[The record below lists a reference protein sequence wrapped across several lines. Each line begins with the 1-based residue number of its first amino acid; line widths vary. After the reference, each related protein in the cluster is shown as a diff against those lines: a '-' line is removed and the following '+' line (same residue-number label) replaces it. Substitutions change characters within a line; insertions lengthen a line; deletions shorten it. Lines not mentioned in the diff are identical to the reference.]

1 MPQIE
6 AAERL
11 YQQLKDWQRPLTALE
26 TLHTHLPRFDTS
38 STLLKTAAVNALM
51 ATQIFALVAMASHVE
66 NVLGNVQLEK
76 AGPELVDKIADFKH
90 KNKERE
96 CVSFASKFA
105 HFFIGP
111 DRFPM
116 KDSYS
121 TKMVEF
127 HLGTQN
133 CVQTEKQVLDESYAA
148 FVRNIEQLKKRDG
161 LDGVS
166 HRRLDRYL
174 WFAGKYRFFLEKPP
188 FEKRRR
194 AVQIQSANAQ
204 QNAAEDIT
212 KREFLGS
219 LDALEYTHDLAA
231 VLGD

>member
-1 MPQIE
+1 
-6 AAERL
+6 
-11 YQQLKDWQRPLTALE
+11 
-26 TLHTHLPRFDTS
+26 
-38 STLLKTAAVNALM
+38 M
-51 ATQIFALVAMASHVE
+51 ATQIFALVAMASHIE
-66 NVLGNVQLEK
+66 DVLGNVQLEK

-105 HFFIGP
+105 HFFIDP

-127 HLGTQN
+127 HLGTQD

-148 FVRNIEQLKKRDG
+148 FVRNIERLKEREG
-161 LDGVS
+161 LDSVS
-166 HRRLDRYL
+166 YRRLDRYL

-188 FEKRRR
+188 FDKRRR
-194 AVQIQSANAQ
+194 ALQIQSANGP
-204 QNAAEDIT
+204 QNAPEDIT

-219 LDALEYTHDLAA
+219 LDAPEYTNDLAA